1 MGKPCPKHAAESK
14 RRAVQLYNERGT
26 AYAEVAREIGVDPS
40 SLADWVRR
48 AGVGRQGRLGGAPP
62 QGPVPLLARL
72 KSTHFVL

>member
-1 MGKPCPKHAAESK
+1 MGKPCPKYTAEFK

-26 AYAEVAREIGVDPS
+26 TYAEVAREIGVDPS

-48 AGVGRQGRLGGAPP
+48 AGVGRQGRLGGAPL

-72 KSTHFVL
+72 KSTHSVL